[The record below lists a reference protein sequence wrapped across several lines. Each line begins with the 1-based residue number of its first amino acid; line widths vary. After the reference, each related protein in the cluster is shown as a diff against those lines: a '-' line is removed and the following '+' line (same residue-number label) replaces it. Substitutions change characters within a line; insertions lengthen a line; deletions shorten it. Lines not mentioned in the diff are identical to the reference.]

1 MPRRVSGKQY
11 AQAIFQLALE
21 HGQLDE
27 WAGDLQLASQVL
39 QDPDFRTFLKHA
51 EVPVDEKIK
60 SVGAVLRDIHPLMQN
75 LINVL
80 VTKGLVD
87 VAPDLEASYN
97 ALLDQ
102 HLGRQRVEV
111 VTAVPLGDAE
121 LTRITQFVTDLIH
134 KEVVVATEV
143 DESIMGGIVIQIGDQ
158 LLDGS
163 TRSRLEALR
172 NRMHSDIIVSRS

>member
-21 HGQLDE
+21 NSQLDE
-27 WAGDLQLASQVL
+27 WASDLQLVSQVL
-39 QDPDFRTFLKHA
+39 QDPDFRAFLNHA
-51 EVPVDEKIK
+51 DVRVEEKVK
-60 SVGAVLRDIHPLMQN
+60 SIGVVLRDIHPLMQN
-75 LINVL
+75 LVNVL

-87 VAPDLEASYN
+87 VASDLEASYN

-102 HLGRQRVEV
+102 HRGRQRVEV

-121 LTRITQFVTDLIH
+121 LGRITQFVTDLTQ
-134 KEVVVATEV
+134 KEVVLSAEV
-143 DESIMGGIVIQIGDQ
+143 DESIMGGIVIQVGDQ

-163 TRSRLEALR
+163 TRSQLEALR
-172 NRMHSDIIVSRS
+172 NRMHSEIIVPRP

>member
-39 QDPDFRTFLKHA
+39 QDPDFRTFLNHA
-51 EVPVDEKIK
+51 DVPVEEKIK
-60 SVGAVLRDIHPLMQN
+60 SIGAVLRDIHPVMQN
-75 LINVL
+75 LVNVL

-87 VAPDLEASYN
+87 VAPGLEASYK

-102 HLGRQRVEV
+102 HHGRQRVEV

-121 LTRITQFVTDLIH
+121 LTRVTQFITDLTQ
-134 KEVVVATEV
+134 KEVVVSTEV

-163 TRSRLEALR
+163 TRSQLEALR
-172 NRMHSDIIVSRS
+172 NRMHSDIVVPRS

>member
-21 HGQLDE
+21 QGQVDQ

-39 QDPDFRTFLKHA
+39 QDPEFRAFLNHA
-51 EVPVDEKIK
+51 DVPLEEKTKSIEV
-60 SVGAVLRDIHPLMQN
+60 VLRDIHPLMQN
-75 LINVL
+75 LVNL
-80 VTKGLVD
+80 MVTKRIVD
-87 VAPDLEASYN
+87 AAPDLEDAYN

-102 HLGRQRVEV
+102 HHGRQRVHV

-121 LTRITQFVTDLIH
+121 LRRVTQFAAALTG
-134 KEVVVATEV
+134 KEVAVSTEV
-143 DESIMGGIVIQIGDQ
+143 DESIMGGIVIQVGDQ

-163 TRSRLEALR
+163 TRSQLEALR
-172 NRMHSDIIVSRS
+172 NRMHSEIMVPRS